1 MPDDLNAAISSAVA
15 SSTAEV
21 EGGSDAATTPEPTAT
36 TPAATEKS
44 APAAPAAEKP
54 AAPAAGKPAAVAPP
68 DEDEVFTPTAEELA
82 TIDKNPELK
91 KVYRSMQRGLTQKT
105 QSLADMRKALEQKA
119 NIVDWI
125 RQDPASALKA
135 ISEYTGV
142 NLAKPTPTTEAKVA
156 DSLEAKWAEVV
167 GADAATLLRPLFED
181 TARAI
186 LEKEVAPYKAQT
198 EALARTAAERGV
210 AASVREFGATVSER
224 GDEWA
229 DDIQGEMAQLAQ
241 RIEPGPD
248 TPINEY
254 LDVLYDKVM
263 AGRMRSKS
271 ARANLERLRKVRTE
285 TEPSNAGRPTPAAE
299 ERITSDMNDK
309 DAVAVAVRM
318 ARQSLGMR

>member
-1 MPDDLNAAISSAVA
+1 MPESDLNAAISSAVA

-21 EGGSDAATTPEPTAT
+21 EAADSAPETTTPDT
-36 TPAATEKS
+36 TPAAKPEAAAS
-44 APAAPAAEKP
+44 AAKPEAKAAPAEKP
-54 AAPAAGKPAAVAPP
+54 AAAAPP
-68 DEDEVFTPTAEELA
+68 EEDEVFTPTAEELA
-82 TIDKNPELK
+82 LIDKSPELK
-91 KVYRSMQRGLTQKT
+91 KVYRSMQRGLTQKA

-125 RQDPASALKA
+125 QADPAAAIKA

-142 NLAKPTPTTEAKVA
+142 NLSKPTPTTEAKVA
-156 DSLEAKWAEVV
+156 DSLETKWAEVV
-167 GADAATLLRPLFED
+167 GEDAAKLLRPLFED

-198 EALARTAAERGV
+198 EALAKTAAERGV
-210 AASVREFGATVSER
+210 AASVREFGASIAER

-229 DDIQGEMAQLAQ
+229 DDIQGEMAALAE
-241 RIEPGPD
+241 RIEPGKD
-248 TPINEY
+248 TPIGEY

-285 TEPSNAGRPTPAAE
+285 VEPSNAGRPAPASE
-299 ERITSDMNDK
+299 ERITNDMSDK
-309 DAVAVAVRM
+309 DAVAIAVRM
-318 ARQSLGMR
+318 AKQSMGVR